1 MAKILI
7 VDDSEM
13 FRIELRAALE
23 GGGHTIIEG
32 KDGVDGLH
40 VAKQHNDVDIV
51 ITDFNMP
58 EMNGLQMVTMIKELP
73 VYKSAPIFI
82 LTTETSPELKQHAN
96 KAGVMAW
103 IIKPFVADKLLM
115 GIEKVLKMKKAS

>member
-13 FRIELRAALE
+13 FREELREALE
-23 GGGHTIIEG
+23 KGGHEVV
-32 KDGVDGLH
+32 DAYDGLNGLS
-40 VAKQHNDVDIV
+40 VAKEQTGLDIV

-58 EMNGLQMVTMIKELP
+58 EVNGLQMVEEL
-73 VYKSAPIFI
+73 KKLEAFQTTPIFV
-82 LTTETSPELKQHAN
+82 LTTETSPELKNQAK

-103 IIKPFVADKLLM
+103 ILKPFVPEKLLM
-115 GIEKVLKMKKAS
+115 GIDKVMKMKNAS